1 MPPLPVFV
9 FVVGTGTLGAEI
21 AAVRLLAPYFGASTV
36 VWANTIGV
44 VLVALSIGY
53 WLGGR
58 FADRHPDGRSL
69 CLLTLVAAL
78 LLAAVPF
85 AADPFL
91 DLAVGALDSVSAGA
105 FVGSLIG
112 VLGLLAVPILLLG
125 AVSPWAI
132 RLAVNTVEEAGEVAG
147 RLYALSTAGSLVGT
161 LLSALLLIP
170 AVGTRRTFLIFALAI
185 AVVAVMGLRP
195 VWRYAAAPV
204 AIALAMLIPVGTL
217 KAQTDTGGRVIHEA
231 DTEYQYARVI
241 ERDDGSRR
249 LELNEGQAVH
259 SLYRPE
265 TVLTGDYWDGLLVLP
280 FLSRSE
286 PPRRMAIL
294 GNAAGTTA
302 RAYGRLFPST
312 RIDGVELDSE
322 LSAIGRRYFD
332 MRNPRL
338 TMHHEDARPY
348 LRRVEDE
355 VRRDRGRR
363 LPPAL
368 HPVLPDHRGVLRAGA
383 RPADPRRRGHHQR
396 GPARGRDQARARAHR
411 RPAHRVR
418 QRGPRPDRGHQH
430 AAGGGPLAAVGA
442 APERR
447 DPRHAARAAPHR
459 RARRRRGWCARS
471 QPSRPT
477 PTTAPRSSGWWTSRS
492 WTTRPRT
499 TDRESCLG
507 VAGRQRQDTSGMVQP
522 TGVRWSTRSEE
533 RKHDA
538 VVFARDVL
546 DAPAGSD
553 DRRRPGADRGPGR

>member
-322 LSAIGRRYFD
+322 LSEIGRRYFD

-348 LRRVEDE
+348 LRRVETKYDVIE
-355 VRRDRGRR
+355 VDAYRQPYIPFYLTTEEFFALVRDRLTPDGVVIINVGQPEGETKLERVLTGGLRTAFAHVARDPIEDTNTLLVAGRSPLSAAR
-363 LPPAL
+363 LSAAI
-368 HPVLPDHRGVLRAGA
+368 PDMPRGLRPTA
-383 RPADPRRRGHHQR
+383 RQAA
-396 GPARGRDQARARAHR
+396 ARV
-411 RPAHRVR
+411 VR
-418 QRGPRPDRGHQH
+418 
-430 AAGGGPLAAVGA
+430 PLAAEQA
-442 APERR
+442 Y
-447 DPRHAARAAPHR
+447 
-459 RARRRRGWCARS
+459 
-471 QPSRPT
+471 T
-477 PTTAPRSSGWWTSRS
+477 
-492 WTTRPRT
+492 
-499 TDRESCLG
+499 
-507 VAGRQRQDTSGMVQP
+507 
-522 TGVRWSTRSEE
+522 
-533 RKHDA
+533 
-538 VVFARDVL
+538 
-546 DAPAGSD
+546 D
-553 DRRRPGADRGPGR
+553 DRAPVEWLVDKSIVDYAAEDD